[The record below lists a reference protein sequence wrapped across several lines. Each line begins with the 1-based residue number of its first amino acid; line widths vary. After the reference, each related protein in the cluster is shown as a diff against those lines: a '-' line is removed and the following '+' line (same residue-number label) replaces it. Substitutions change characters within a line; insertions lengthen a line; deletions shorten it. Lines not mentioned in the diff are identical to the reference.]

1 MSPNINLRVN
11 NKVLRATVDTGS
23 GYTLIKES
31 ALETIGQKI
40 NTRRTPPLLQGVTGA
55 PLRILGMVKVEIEIG
70 GGKKILQWYPVVP
83 NKYLEADIL
92 LGCDLLGQATVTWD
106 NKRGIMFWDD
116 TPYVVNQTKRNI
128 KKVSKVH
135 QVPTHEISP
144 VTVTNNYFQTH
155 QNITVPPYTSIF
167 CEMKVKGTPGED
179 LIIYPQGRLT
189 HNSHPFVTRIDDNS
203 VIKVPVVNNSKK
215 PIVHRVGTIIGRY
228 EKGKVEKELNTPL
241 ELYNDLLP
249 QSDQP
254 QVFGSRKDKLKE
266 LINQLDWDYLT
277 DKQKKQLEHLIYNH
291 DELFILGKDELGLLK
306 VPPVKISV
314 ADPQPSRGPMYRYP
328 EKAKELIAEMLEDM
342 ERKGVIEK
350 STSAW
355 LSPIVLVSKPDG
367 SKRVCLD
374 YRHVNKHLSTDI
386 YPLPRLDELV
396 EQAAGNQYYV
406 TLDLKEAY
414 FQILLHEESRDLTAF
429 SDGVSLYRFRRLP
442 FGLSC
447 APAVF
452 SRQIASVLTPLIRQG
467 WVKNYLDD
475 IIMWADDFPTL
486 LERLNKLFD
495 CLAENG
501 IKLNISKCAFAQ
513 REVTFLGH
521 RVSADG
527 CRPDPTNVQ
536 AISKMKPP
544 KTVKEVRRFLGMCG
558 FYRKHIP
565 NYAKI
570 ATPLTNLTRAT
581 VEFHWSKDCDNA
593 FNILKEKLKEEPVLV
608 KAQIDQPFILTT
620 DASQTHVGAVL
631 SQEQPDG
638 NYKPIGYF
646 SKKLNP
652 TENRYSVTDKEA
664 LGVVLA
670 CRNFHHYLW
679 GTTFTIYTD
688 HQPLTSIFK
697 KKTKSPRMSRW
708 ILEMR
713 EYQYN
718 IKYLKGK
725 YNLVADPLSR
735 PVRIVQRQPEG
746 SLLGKTPEEIRD
758 LQRQERKWKEMAEYL
773 EGGRIPTSKYHKST
787 LDQFA
792 LINEILYFA
801 RKQLDGSIHYCL
813 IVPQTLKLKAMELAH
828 VTSGHLGQKKTI
840 SKAEEMFYWCN
851 LKVDVCKYVKE
862 CITCQQYKGS
872 SGMTQKW
879 QEMPPVSKPLER
891 IGIDLTDMV
900 GGTNARRYVL
910 TVIDHYS
917 RYVRFYPLPS
927 KHSTQ
932 VIEALTEYIADF
944 GAPERIVLD
953 NGGEFTSRLFQDF
966 CLQRNMALCYAT
978 PYHPQGNAVT
988 ERMHRTLKSLLAALC
1003 NGHPLHWPKHL
1014 TQCQQIM
1021 NTAIHTSTNTTP
1033 YFAFFGR
1040 HPSRSLGLPVVSS
1053 ENDDVLEAHRLIQET
1068 QRAMTQKYRDVANR
1082 GRKNQSVSVGTLV
1095 WVKRET
1101 VVPGTSRK
1109 LNPKWTGP
1117 FRVEE
1122 VIRNGSA
1129 YILVHP
1135 ITGQRLQRAADK
1147 LKVHYGS
1154 DEWILQPR
1162 SEEPEQDP
1170 DEDVEP
1176 LPPRIRRPPRRL
1188 ITEC

>member
-11 NKVLRATVDTGS
+11 DKMLRATVDTGS
-23 GYTLIKES
+23 GYTLIRES
-31 ALETIGQKI
+31 AIDIIEQKV
-40 NTRRTPPLLQGVTGA
+40 NTRKAPPLLQGVTGS
-55 PLRILGMVKVEIEIG
+55 PLRILGMVKAEIEIG
-70 GGKKILQWYPVVP
+70 GGKKVKQWYPVVP
-83 NKYLEADIL
+83 NKYLDTDIL
-92 LGCDLLGQATVTWD
+92 LGCDLLGQDTITWD
-106 NKRGIMFWDD
+106 NKNGVMFWAN
-116 TPYVVNQTKRNI
+116 TPYVVCQTKRNPR
-128 KKVSKVH
+128 KVSKVH
-135 QVPTHEISP
+135 EIPSPEISP
-144 VTVTNNYFQTH
+144 VTRPNQYFQTH
-155 QNITVPPYTSIF
+155 QNITIPPYTSSF
-167 CEMKVKGTPGED
+167 CEIKVKGTPGEEF
-179 LIIYPQGRLT
+179 IIYPQGRLT
-189 HNSHPFVTRIDDNS
+189 HNSHPFVTRVDDNS
-203 VIKVPVVNNSKK
+203 TIKVPVVNNSKK
-215 PIVHRVGTIIGRY
+215 PIVHKVGTIIGQY
-228 EKGKVEKELNTPL
+228 EKGKVEHTPQVPL

-249 QSDQP
+249 QTDQP
-254 QVFGSRKDKLKE
+254 QVTGNRGERLRE
-266 LINQLDWDYLT
+266 LIHQLDWNYLSE
-277 DKQKKQLEHLIYNH
+277 DQKKQLETLVSNH
-291 DELFILGKDELGLLK
+291 DELFILGKDELGLMK

-314 ADPQPSRGPMYRYP
+314 ADPQPSRGPLYRYP
-328 EKAKELIAEMLEDM
+328 EKAKEMIAEMLEEM

-414 FQILLHEESRDLTAF
+414 FQILLHEDSRDLTAF
-429 SDGVSLYRFRRLP
+429 SDGVSLYRFKRLP

-452 SRQIASVLTPLIRQG
+452 SRQIASVLAPLIRQG

-486 LERLNKLFD
+486 LERLDKLFI
-495 CLAENG
+495 CLVENG

-513 REVTFLGH
+513 KEVTFLGH
-521 RVSADG
+521 KVSAEG
-527 CRPDPTNVQ
+527 CKPDPTNVE

-570 ATPLTNLTRAT
+570 ATPLTNLTR
-581 VEFHWSKDCDNA
+581 VNVDFLWNKECQEA
-593 FNILKEKLKEEPVLV
+593 FNTLKTKLKEEPVLV

-638 NYKPIGYF
+638 TYKPIGYF

-652 TENRYSVTDKEA
+652 TEVRYSVTDKEA

-670 CRNFHHYLW
+670 CRNYHHYLW
-679 GTTFTIYTD
+679 GATFTIYTD

-735 PVRIVQRQPEG
+735 PVKIIQRQPEQ
-746 SLLGKTPEEIRD
+746 SLLGKSLGEIRD
-758 LQRQERKWKEMAEYL
+758 LQRQEVKWQEMAEYL
-773 EGGRIPTSKYHKST
+773 EGGKIPTRKYHKST

-792 LINEILYFA
+792 IMNEILYFA
-801 RKQLDGSIHYCL
+801 RKQVDGSIYYCL
-813 IVPQTLKLKAMELAH
+813 IVPQTLKLKALELAH

-851 LKVDVCKYVKE
+851 MKVDVCKYVKE
-862 CITCQQYKGS
+862 CVTCQQYKGT

-900 GGTNARRYVL
+900 GGTNAKRYVL

-917 RYVRFYPLPS
+917 RYVKFYPLPS
-927 KHSTQ
+927 KHSSQ
-932 VIEALTEYIADF
+932 VIEALMEFNADF

-953 NGGEFTSRLFQDF
+953 NGGEFTSRLFQDW
-966 CLQRNMALCYAT
+966 CLQRNIALCYVT

-988 ERMHRTLKSLLAALC
+988 ERMHRTLKTLLAALC
-1003 NGHPLHWPKHL
+1003 NGHPLNWPKYL

-1021 NTAIHTSTNTTP
+1021 NTATHTSTNTTP

-1053 ENDDVLEAHRLIQET
+1053 DSDGVSEAHRLIGET
-1068 QRAMTQKYRDVANR
+1068 QKAMTQRYRDVANR
-1082 GRKNQSVSVGTLV
+1082 NRKNQSVGVGTLV

-1101 VVPGTSRK
+1101 ITPGTSRK
-1109 LNPKWTGP
+1109 LNPKWMGP
-1117 FRVEE
+1117 YRVEE
-1122 VIRNGSA
+1122 VIRNGSV
-1129 YILVHP
+1129 YILSHP

-1147 LKVHYGS
+1147 LKVHHGS
-1154 DEWILQPR
+1154 EEWLLYPR
-1162 SEEPEQDP
+1162 SEEPEQEQ
-1170 DEDVEP
+1170 DEAVEP
-1176 LPPRIRRPPRRL
+1176 LPPRTRRPPRRL